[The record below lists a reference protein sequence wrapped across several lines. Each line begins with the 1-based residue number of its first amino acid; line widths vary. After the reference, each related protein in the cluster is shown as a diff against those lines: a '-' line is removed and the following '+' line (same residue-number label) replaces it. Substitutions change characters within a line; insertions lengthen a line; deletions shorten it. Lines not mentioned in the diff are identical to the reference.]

1 MPAPTPPTAHGAQLM
16 PVPGGRYLL
25 GNMDERAREG
35 DWEGP
40 VREIELAPFWL
51 DAHAVSNARFAEFV
65 KETEW
70 VTVAEQWGWSFVF
83 VGFLPPDFELTQ
95 AAAAAPWWRKVE
107 GADWRHPEGPHSSL
121 EGRMDHPVVHVAV
134 LDALAYCTWAGLR
147 LPSEAEWEAAARGGL
162 VQQRYPWGMELTP
175 NGEHRCNIWQGT
187 FPEVNTEDDGY
198 FGTCPVDAFEP
209 NGYGLFN
216 TSGNVWEWTSNRF
229 NPSGRP
235 GDDVMAIRGGSYL
248 CHRSYCDRYRVSART
263 GNTAESSTG
272 HQGFRCA
279 WSPELPAAVPMPAAT
294 EDRADTAATPG
305 CCAPTRD
312 A

>member
-1 MPAPTPPTAHGAQLM
+1 MPAPTPPTAHGAQLI

-107 GADWRHPEGPHSSL
+107 GADWRHPEGSHSSL

-229 NPSGRP
+229 NPSARP

-294 EDRADTAATPG
+294 ESRVDTAAAPG